1 MLFFLNGFFE
11 PLSLSLSLFH
21 FLESNNTYSKEGK
34 KKGKKKKRRRQK
46 NNRTKKSLSRTHSF
60 FFVFKNYIRICL
72 NSRPLSPSLYLLLLV
87 YYNDSS
93 SSFPNKHNR
102 VHTTSRDQR
111 RVRSSEEREKKRWTA
126 TISCSRRNWPSK
138 RRGAVHVASTRSEAV
153 SEFFFLRVDD
163 AHGQLTFF
171 CRERRFCASRFE
183 GTGRRAKRTRG
194 GDATNR
200 ARDDGLRTRAELF

>member
-1 MLFFLNGFFE
+1 MDFLNHF
-11 PLSLSLSLFH
+11 LSLSLSFTFWSRIIH
-21 FLESNNTYSKEGK
+21 TRKRAK
-34 KKGKKKKRRRQK
+34 KKGRRRRGGDKKITERK
-46 NNRTKKSLSRTHSF
+46 NLSLAHTASSSSL
-60 FFVFKNYIRICL
+60 KNYIRICL

-153 SEFFFLRVDD
+153 SEFFF
-163 AHGQLTFF
+163 F
-171 CRERRFCASRFE
+171 
-183 GTGRRAKRTRG
+183 
-194 GDATNR
+194 
-200 ARDDGLRTRAELF
+200 AR